1 MTAKKKPQQKSTVD
15 ADSRARLIDAALR
28 TILEHGVDAVRID
41 DIVAEVGVTKGSLY
55 WHFDDRNALIKA
67 ALAEHIQ
74 RLNAD
79 TVAGIANALDEA
91 DQKDDYLS
99 RIAPFL
105 ADPFNAE
112 QVEHRWRRLAMMV
125 ETRNHPELIDMMRDV
140 QGRNLDVFV
149 ELMTQAQANGI
160 LRQDLDPR
168 AVAAALNAMYLGS
181 NIIDLVGDSAPTP
194 EAWWSLMSFFIGALF
209 PPESQ

>member
-1 MTAKKKPQQKSTVD
+1 
-15 ADSRARLIDAALR
+15 
-28 TILEHGVDAVRID
+28 
-41 DIVAEVGVTKGSLY
+41 
-55 WHFDDRNALIKA
+55 
-67 ALAEHIQ
+67 
-74 RLNAD
+74 
-79 TVAGIANALDEA
+79 
-91 DQKDDYLS
+91 
-99 RIAPFL
+99 
-105 ADPFNAE
+105 
-112 QVEHRWRRLAMMV
+112 MV